1 MLTIHEVIMNA
12 HMNLRNGIR
21 SNPIFLGVAEEQL
34 GNALAQI
41 EEGKGLY
48 DEYQEKEGEPG

>member
-1 MLTIHEVIMNA
+1 MNA